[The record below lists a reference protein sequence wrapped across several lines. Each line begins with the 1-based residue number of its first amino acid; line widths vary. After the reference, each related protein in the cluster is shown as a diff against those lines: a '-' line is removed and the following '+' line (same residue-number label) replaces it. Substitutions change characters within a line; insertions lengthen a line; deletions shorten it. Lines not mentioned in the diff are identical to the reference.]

1 MLCLVFAFWYLN
13 VHDDTD
19 DDAFVTEL
27 KPLNNISS
35 SFAPDTIETLRDVSK
50 ALTRDERGYG
60 F

>member
-1 MLCLVFAFWYLN
+1 M
-13 VHDDTD
+13 HDDTD

-50 ALTRDERGYG
+50 ALTRDEHGYG